1 MPIIGVDYECN
12 IIQSNQKAENM
23 FVFLNNDG
31 ERKEKLFF
39 NDGKTKVFDML
50 KKGKLAGSEI
60 TQEKLK
66 SFLHDCLGGT
76 KHTFDSADKSMHLS
90 LKCIPRR
97 DRENKKVILGAY
109 FVFNDKTIKKT
120 ILKTPLPFDKR
131 TLDAGEVLVTSDRSV
146 INKSQEGAY
155 HVSLASANFIDSPHS
170 S

>member
-31 ERKEKLFF
+31 ENEKLFF

-90 LKCIPRR
+90 LRCIPRR

-146 INKSQEGAY
+146 INKSHEAAY